1 MFLSQGS
8 PRRNQNSSEVA
19 DAAGLHR
26 NWVLEPRPHESPQPH
41 DSPRSAR
48 NAPAHPVS
56 METRRGAAF
65 QHTGSQLSLNSSVA
79 TSGGSPTQHRF
90 QQRRQQNG
98 TVKSTSPRVGG
109 AEEDMKRTLKAARI
123 QRDVDVLNHTFED
136 LEAFRK
142 DVRLRLAAYREYE
155 DKKKNVKKQDGEWE
169 GQSVG
174 MWFKSEMT
182 LKEGFLRTVCTYV
195 CTDVSLGV
203 YYV

>member
-26 NWVLEPRPHESPQPH
+26 NWVLEPRPHESP
-41 DSPRSAR
+41 RSAR
-48 NAPAHPVS
+48 NAPAYPVS
-56 METRRGAAF
+56 METRRGAAS

-169 GQSVG
+169 RQSVG
-174 MWFKSEMT
+174 MWFKSEVT
-182 LKEGFLRTVCTYV
+182 P
-195 CTDVSLGV
+195 
-203 YYV
+203 